1 MTPLAGYIG
10 AATIGLSVAQFA
22 LALGY
27 FGLSARTKQALSKFH
42 RPLGFAITVAGLS
55 TILVRLTLYAAA
67 VALLIG
73 PLYRAAPPLA
83 VFHSSVLFVLI

>member
-1 MTPLAGYIG
+1 MTCLAGYIG

-27 FGLSARTKQALSKFH
+27 FGLNARARQALSKFH

-55 TILVRLTLYAAA
+55 TILVRLTLYAAV
-67 VALLIG
+67 VAPLTG
-73 PLYRAAPPLA
+73 PLYRVA
-83 VFHSSVLFVLI
+83 VLYSSVLFVLM